1 MRSGGLEDRP
11 GDGLN
16 RRTSERGGGARG
28 RGTGCD
34 PRLPA
39 RRAVR
44 ASPDGRRACGS
55 SPRKHGAYRGSR
67 PGKAHRS
74 LRPRGETGG
83 GRGSSEPLSF
93 TSQVGTDCADTPNA
107 IHLRRFSFQREE
119 PGGGGDREPGKAPGY
134 RNNKDTDN
142 NAQRPH
148 SRVAAWGH
156 RKVCV
161 AVATCA
167 CALSVCKACGAR
179 EAPSVTAQ
187 ADRGDSHSRPFGPSS
202 S

>member
-16 RRTSERGGGARG
+16 RRTDERGGGARG

-67 PGKAHRS
+67 PGKARRS

-83 GRGSSEPLSF
+83 GARLFRAPQFHVPGRNRLRRHTKRDSSETVF
-93 TSQVGTDCADTPNA
+93 
-107 IHLRRFSFQREE
+107 FSEGGAR
-119 PGGGGDREPGKAPGY
+119 GGGDREPGKAPGY
-134 RNNKDTDN
+134 RNNKDTDK

-161 AVATCA
+161 AAATCA